1 MVELLKPRRGGFIRP
16 FGCGWFIREFLL
28 GHGPEGRLKIDPNRG
43 SVQADIFYH
52 YKLAL
57 HTAYAEDATAWEN
70 DRRMKAGLDPYTKLE
85 YAERVGWHLSRI
97 PYKLV
102 KCRYHS
108 FVMYF
113 GMLKKLEWVEVTGEE
128 EASTP
133 QDYYEGFEP
142 RRYYR
147 LTKKGIEAPD
157 HEWANPHRTLYP
169 QFDLE
174 YYRKKTKKHHH
185 VRKAP
190 TLSRR
195 PRNLGIERV
204 AMQKLTVE

>member
-1 MVELLKPRRGGFIRP
+1 MKPLRGGFMRP

-28 GHGPEGRLKIDPNRG
+28 GRGPEGRPIIDLNG
-43 SVQADIFYH
+43 GACQSDVFH
-52 YKLAL
+52 NYKLAL
-57 HTAYAEDATAWEN
+57 HAAYAEDATAWEN
-70 DRRMKAGLDPYTKLE
+70 DRRIKAGKEGYTELE
-85 YAERVGWHLSRI
+85 YAERVAWHLSRI

-113 GMLKKLEWVEVTGEE
+113 GMLKKLKWVEATGVE
-128 EASTP
+128 EASIP
-133 QDYYEGFEP
+133 QDYYEDFEP

-157 HEWANPHRTLYP
+157 GEWSNPHRTLYP
-169 QFDLE
+169 QFGLE
-174 YYRKKTKKHHH
+174 YYREK
-185 VRKAP
+185 RKAHHYTRRVP

-195 PRNLGIERV
+195 ARS
-204 AMQKLTVE
+204 LT

>member
-1 MVELLKPRRGGFIRP
+1 MAELLRPARGGFIRP

-28 GHGPEGRLKIDPNRG
+28 GRGPEGRPSIDPDRG
-43 SVQADIFYH
+43 ACQADLFYN

-57 HTAYAEDATAWEN
+57 HAAYAEDATAWEN
-70 DRRMKAGLDPYTKLE
+70 QRRIKAKMEPYTEVE
-85 YAERVGWHLSRI
+85 YADRVAWHLSRI

-113 GMLKKLEWVEVTGEE
+113 GMLKKLLWVEASGEE

-133 QDYYEGFEP
+133 QDYYEDFEP

-147 LTKKGIEAPD
+147 LTQKGREAPD
-157 HEWANPHRTLYP
+157 DQWSNPHRVLYP
-169 QFDLE
+169 HFDLA
-174 YYRKKTKKHHH
+174 YYREK
-185 VRKAP
+185 RKAHRYTRRVP
-190 TLSRR
+190 TLIRKGR
-195 PRNLGIERV
+195 
-204 AMQKLTVE
+204 LT

>member
-1 MVELLKPRRGGFIRP
+1 MAELLKPARGGFVRP

-28 GHGPEGRLKIDPNRG
+28 GRGPEGRPRIDPSRG
-43 SVQADIFYH
+43 GCQSDLFFN
-52 YKLAL
+52 YKIAL

-70 DRRMKAGLDPYTKLE
+70 DRRIKAKKEPYTELE
-85 YAERVGWHLSRI
+85 YAERVAWHLSRI

-113 GMLKKLEWVEVTGEE
+113 NMLKKLGWVEATGEE
-128 EASTP
+128 EVSTP
-133 QDYYEGFEP
+133 QGYYENFEP

-147 LTKKGIEAPD
+147 LARKGIEAPD
-157 HEWANPHRTLYP
+157 HQWSNPHRTLYP

-174 YYRKKTKKHHH
+174 YYREK
-185 VRKAP
+185 RKMRHYTRRVP

-195 PRNLGIERV
+195 GRG
-204 AMQKLTVE
+204 LT

>member
-1 MVELLKPRRGGFIRP
+1 MSELLRPAMGGFTRP

-28 GHGPEGRLKIDPNRG
+28 GHGPEGRPVIDPSRG
-43 SVQADIFYH
+43 ACQADLFFH
-52 YKLAL
+52 YKSAL
-57 HTAYAEDATAWEN
+57 HAAYAEDATAWEN
-70 DRRMKAGLDPYTKLE
+70 EQRVKAKKEPYTETE
-85 YAERVGWHLSRI
+85 YDERVAWHLSRI

-113 GMLKKLEWVEVTGEE
+113 GMLKKLQWVEPTGEE
-128 EASTP
+128 EESTP
-133 QDYYEGFEP
+133 QDYYEDFEP

-147 LTKKGIEAPD
+147 LTKKGTAAPD
-157 HEWANPHRTLYP
+157 QQWSNPHRVLYP

-174 YYRKKTKKHHH
+174 YYRQK
-185 VRKAP
+185 RKVHRYTRRVP

-195 PRNLGIERV
+195 SRRS
-204 AMQKLTVE
+204 T

>member
-1 MVELLKPRRGGFIRP
+1 MVELMKPVRGGFIRP
-16 FGCGWFIREFLL
+16 FGCGIFVRGLL
-28 GHGPEGRLKIDPNRG
+28 MGRGAAYGAPVIDPARG
-43 SVQADIFYH
+43 SPQADIFHH
-52 YKLAL
+52 YKRAL

-70 DRRMKAGLDPYTKLE
+70 DRRVRAKRAPYTESE
-85 YAERVGWHLSRI
+85 YAQRVAWHLSRI

-108 FVMYF
+108 FIMYF
-113 GMLKKLEWVEVTGEE
+113 GMLKKLGWVEVTGEE
-128 EASTP
+128 EVSTP

-157 HEWANPHRTLYP
+157 HQWSNPHRTLYP
-169 QFDLE
+169 QFGPE
-174 YYRKKTKKHHH
+174 YYREKRRTHHYTKR
-185 VRKAP
+185 VP

-195 PRNLGIERV
+195 GRG
-204 AMQKLTVE
+204 LT